1 VLAPGAAVVIELSLG
16 GWVGYQATR
25 AVSTGVA
32 RAARGARF
40 ERATQP
46 GWFWFTVA
54 GQAAVAL
61 GCAYLIIRLLMIQKI
76 R

>member
-1 VLAPGAAVVIELSLG
+1 MLAPAAAIVIALSLG
-16 GWVGYQATR
+16 GWAGYQATR

-40 ERATQP
+40 ERRTQP
-46 GWFWFTVA
+46 GWFWFTVL
-54 GQAAVAL
+54 GQAAIVL
-61 GCAYLIIRLLMIQKI
+61 GCAYLTIRLLLIQLV